1 MRSTLSRARASN
13 ARHYIPNSKRPISP
27 QFPTFPSSLSQTPND
42 WLQVT
47 LPKPLTHHPAPPA
60 CHLNPDFSILE
71 SLSMP
76 LQSTSRRPFSKPS
89 PLRASKPLSRIFDG
103 YTERR
108 KHPRGR
114 PGPHRELPE
123 QSRHRDA
130 RVGVYPRD
138 LRVFLRKVFERDNS
152 ERRGTAVYE
161 RLKFAGSTSA
171 MLEVLRAPRGRG

>member
-1 MRSTLSRARASN
+1 MLTC
-13 ARHYIPNSKRPISP
+13 HEKYIITNTGVKCTPLHS
-27 QFPTFPSSLSQTPND
+27 QLQTPYQSSIPHLPEHTLVNPHG

-47 LPKPLTHHPAPPA
+47 FPNPSLHHPAPPA

-71 SLSMP
+71 SLSTP

-114 PGPHRELPE
+114 PGPHRELLE

-130 RVGVYPRD
+130 RVGMYPRD
-138 LRVFLRKVFERDNS
+138 LRCFFARCSSATIVNDEAWRFA
-152 ERRGTAVYE
+152 RG
-161 RLKFAGSTSA
+161 
-171 MLEVLRAPRGRG
+171 